1 MEQKNL
7 QDFFTHEQQDA
18 ILAAIRAAET
28 RTSGEI
34 RVRLDTRAGDDP
46 KAAARRIFDVLGMA
60 KTSQRN
66 GVLFYLSV
74 EDRKFVILGDD
85 GIYHKVPA
93 NFWDGVTSTVLDHL
107 RQGRYAE
114 GLMAGIEQAGEQLA
128 LYFPA
133 QERVGNELRNDIS
146 LAGQTMKIERSEWSQ
161 WTQAQGAPPVINP

>member
-18 ILAAIRAAET
+18 ILAAIQAAEV

-46 KAAARRIFDVLGMA
+46 KAAARRIFDVLGMR
-60 KTSQRN
+60 KTTLRN

-85 GIYHKVPA
+85 GIYHKVPP
-93 NFWDGVTSTVLDHL
+93 NFWDGVTSLVLAEF

-114 GLMAGIEQAGEQLA
+114 GLVAGIQQAGEQLA
-128 LYFPA
+128 RYFPP
-133 QERVGNELRNDIS
+133 QEGLEDELRNDIS
-146 LAGQTMKIERSEWSQ
+146 LAGQTMKIERKKR
-161 WTQAQGAPPVINP
+161 